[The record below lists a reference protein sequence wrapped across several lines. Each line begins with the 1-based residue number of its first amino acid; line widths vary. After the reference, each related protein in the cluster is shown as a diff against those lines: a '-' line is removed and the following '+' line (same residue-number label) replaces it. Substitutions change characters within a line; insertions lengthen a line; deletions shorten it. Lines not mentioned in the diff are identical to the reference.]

1 VTSQGWDED
10 DLLEQLRTA
19 VRWAGAPTP
28 TMIAAGEAAFSWR
41 TVDAELAAL
50 THDSLAEES
59 VLVRGGDAA
68 PRSLVFEGRQ
78 LSVELDEGEEGL
90 VGQLLPPG
98 SGEVTLLGPDGKE
111 LAHAEIDE
119 LGCFCFESAAAGPVR
134 LRCRIGSRAVLTDWF
149 RL

>member
-10 DLLEQLRTA
+10 DLLEQLGTA

-28 TMIAAGEAAFSWR
+28 TMVAAGEAAFSWR

-50 THDSLAEES
+50 THDSLAGES
-59 VLVRGGDAA
+59 VLVRSGDAA

-78 LSVELDEGEEGL
+78 LSVELDEGEDGL
-90 VGQLLPPG
+90 VGQLLPPA
-98 SGEVTLLGPDGKE
+98 SGEVVLLGPAGEE
-111 LAHAEIDE
+111 LAHAQIDE
-119 LGCFCFESAAAGPVR
+119 LGCFCFESSAAGPVR
-134 LRCRIGSRAVLTDWF
+134 LRCRTGSGALLTDWF